1 MSTDVAAQNPEKV
14 KELKALFASE
24 AIKYHAFPL
33 DDRSIERLDAAQAGR
48 PDAMGGRTTF
58 TLYEGMGGLQE
69 NAFINIKNTSST
81 FTADVEVPAKAN
93 GVIVAMGGKFGGY
106 SLYVVNGVPMF
117 TYNWVGKTEYD
128 VKATKALTAGK
139 HKITFKFDYD
149 GGGLGKGGNGTFFI
163 DGVEAGKGR
172 IEKTNLNMFSL
183 DEGADVGLDEA
194 TNVSK
199 NYKIGR
205 ANKFNGKIEKVV
217 IEIPPAKKATA
228 AIEKKNK
235 SNQLIAAK

>member
-1 MSTDVAAQNPEKV
+1 M
-14 KELKALFASE
+14 
-24 AIKYHAFPL
+24 
-33 DDRSIERLDAAQAGR
+33 DDRSIERLDPAQAGR
-48 PDAMGGRTTF
+48 PDAMGGRTSF

-81 FTADVEVPAKAN
+81 FTADVEVPAKGN

-106 SLYVVNGVPMF
+106 SLYLVNGVPAF
-117 TYNWVGKTEYD
+117 TYNWVGKAEYD

-139 HKITFKFDYD
+139 HQIVFKFDYD

-172 IEKTNLNMFSL
+172 IERTNSNMFSL
-183 DEGADVGLDEA
+183 DEGGDVGLDEA

-199 NYKIGR
+199 NYKLGK
-205 ANKFNGKIEKVV
+205 ANRFNGKIEKVV
-217 IEIPPAKKATA
+217 IEIPPAKKTA
-228 AIEKKNK
+228 AAADTRRK
-235 SNQLIAAK
+235 SDRQLAAVGR

>member
-1 MSTDVAAQNPEKV
+1 
-14 KELKALFASE
+14 
-24 AIKYHAFPL
+24 
-33 DDRSIERLDAAQAGR
+33 
-48 PDAMGGRTTF
+48 
-58 TLYEGMGGLQE
+58 
-69 NAFINIKNTSST
+69 
-81 FTADVEVPAKAN
+81 
-93 GVIVAMGGKFGGY
+93 
-106 SLYVVNGVPMF
+106 
-117 TYNWVGKTEYD
+117 
-128 VKATKALTAGK
+128 
-139 HKITFKFDYD
+139 
-149 GGGLGKGGNGTFFI
+149 
-163 DGVEAGKGR
+163 
-172 IEKTNLNMFSL
+172 MFSL